1 MKRFSCPMCSA
12 RVFFNDSKCMN
23 CGARLIYDLATDSF
37 DVPPGVSWSD
47 QPCIHAEAWECNWL
61 REAPGQQCPA
71 CALDLQ
77 VASPGADL
85 TVFQAAKRRVV
96 RQLHRFGIDLC
107 SGPVP
112 MRFNLL
118 RSGPDNPVITGHDT
132 GLITLD
138 IAEGN
143 PAQLARTQTG
153 LAEAYR
159 APVGHVRH
167 EAGHWHWQARIAPD
181 AEVLD
186 RFRELFGDERL
197 DYAMALERHYQ
208 GADNGWWRPIYLSH
222 YATAHPWEDYAES
235 FAHVLHMYAMLETAQ
250 SEGFIAG
257 PEGSMSF
264 PETYARLAPL
274 TVGLNEMARSMG
286 TAEPYPF
293 APPLQAV
300 RKMAFVDDLLM
311 ASVRAT
317 DALDA
322 RAQGD

>member
-1 MKRFSCPMCSA
+1 MKRFSCPMCYA
-12 RVFFNDSKCMN
+12 RVFCNDSKCTN
-23 CGARLIYDLATDSF
+23 CGARLIYDLSTDSF
-37 DVPPGVSWSD
+37 DVPPGVSFMD
-47 QPCIHAEAWECNWL
+47 QPCANADSWECNWL
-61 REAPGQQCPA
+61 REQTGDQCPA

-96 RQLHRFGIDLC
+96 RQLHLFGIDLR

-118 RSGPDNPVITGHDT
+118 RSTPENPVITGHDE

-143 PAQLARTQTG
+143 PAHLAETQTG

-167 EAGHWHWQARIAPD
+167 EAGHWHWQARIANDP
-181 AEVLD
+181 ELLD
-186 RFRELFGDERL
+186 QFRELFGDERL
-197 DYAMALERHYQ
+197 DYAMALQRHYQ
-208 GADNGWWRPIYLSH
+208 GTDNGWWRPIYLSH

-235 FAHVLHMYAMLETAQ
+235 FAHVLHMHAMLETAEA
-250 SEGFIAG
+250 EGFIAR
-257 PEGSMSF
+257 PADRLTFEQD
-264 PETYARLAPL
+264 YARLAPL
-274 TVGLNEMARSMG
+274 TIGLNEMARSMG

-300 RKMAFVDDLLM
+300 RKMAFVDDLLS
-311 ASVRAT
+311 AGIRAT
-317 DALDA
+317 
-322 RAQGD
+322 R